1 MTKKTNWLIAGA
13 SALIPLLSLPA
24 TALAAGGGA
33 VLSDPGAAHGQHF
46 HPKGKGP
53 SAATVELWLKNK
65 ADLPFN
71 DTRDLDEAKKDLL
84 LRHLT
89 SKSLKTMELLSG
101 IWRATNGY

>member
-1 MTKKTNWLIAGA
+1 MDLTTNLPIAGA

-33 VLSDPGAAHGQHF
+33 VRSDPGTAHGKHF

-65 ADLPFN
+65 GALPFD
-71 DTRDLDEAKKDLL
+71 DTRDFDEAKRVHCSAPLQ
-84 LRHLT
+84 
-89 SKSLKTMELLSG
+89 
-101 IWRATNGY
+101 ANP